1 MTKKIELP
9 KNVSVPPKSY
19 GDLERYAKKLNVP
32 ISYVLRAA
40 IPIALGWK
48 KGKEVEKVIY
58 QNLEDTKIKRL
69 LASKAKSA
77 AEYDKQI
84 QSVRSK
90 FSVQK

>member
-1 MTKKIELP
+1 MSKKIELP

-19 GDLERYAKKLNVP
+19 GELERYAKKLNVP

-40 IPIALGWK
+40 IPVALGWK
-48 KGKEVEKVIY
+48 LGKEVKKVIQ
-58 QNLEDTKIKRL
+58 QNMEDTKIKKL
-69 LASKAKSA
+69 LAAKSKSA

-90 FSVQK
+90 FSD